1 MNRMSQNESPGVSI
15 FITLHLKARDHTK
28 FNSKFSCYD
37 LWMSFKSFHNFMVAA
52 LGHSVKWP
60 QVLNKYRKLKFK

>member
-1 MNRMSQNESPGVSI
+1 MNRMSQNESLGVYV

-28 FNSKFSCYD
+28 FNSEFSCYS
-37 LWMSFKSFHNFMVAA
+37 LWMSFKSAQNFMVAA

-60 QVLNKYRKLKFK
+60 